1 MQFNKTSLN
10 NKQASEKI
18 EVLDYVKVPLA
29 LMVLFIHVDLIRNT
43 NPDVFNIDKYPI
55 AYNLSYFVSY
65 FISSISVPAFFFI
78 SGFLFFRSWKFSWT
92 SWGGVK
98 IRNRI
103 RSLFIPYVVWN
114 TIFIVVLFFL
124 QRLLP
129 SGSLSTKLI
138 SDYNWM
144 DFLMS
149 YVSMDYVVSGFSFRP
164 FMIGPIDLPLWY
176 LRDLIILSILTPA
189 IYAILR
195 RTRFLMP
202 LLLSVLWIT
211 NLCPFAGP
219 IGMLGLVFFCTGAY
233 FGIFQINFMVIFAR
247 YIRLLLIMFLVICI
261 IMMIYKFESPTSIT
275 RLSIICGVPIMFNA
289 ASYLQVKGFRM
300 PYILKASTFFVYASH
315 YYISVVAIRVLS
327 SVCMEHEI
335 LLCIVYLVM
344 PVILL
349 FILGFLD
356 HFIRKY
362 FNPTLACALL
372 GSLRTNK

>member
-1 MQFNKTSLN
+1 MKPSNTSYS
-10 NKQASEKI
+10 KQTSDKI
-18 EVLDYVKVPLA
+18 QVIDYIKVPLA

-43 NPDVFNIDKYPI
+43 NPEVFNIDKYPI

-78 SGFLFFRSWKFSWT
+78 SGFLFFRSWEFSWT
-92 SWGGVK
+92 SWGVK

-138 SDYNWM
+138 SDYNWL

-149 YVSMDYVVSGFSFRP
+149 YISMDYVVSGFSFRP

-189 IYAILR
+189 IYAIIR
-195 RTRFLMP
+195 MTRFLMP

-219 IGMLGLVFFCTGAY
+219 IDMLGLVFFCTGAY
-233 FGIFQINFMVIFAR
+233 FGIFQINFMVKIAR
-247 YIRLLLIMFLVICI
+247 YIKLLLILFLVIGI
-261 IMMIYKFESPTSIT
+261 IMMIYKFESPISIT

-289 ASYLQVKGFRM
+289 VSYLQVKGFRM
-300 PYILKASTFFVYASH
+300 PKILKASTFFVYASH

-335 LLCIVYLVM
+335 LLCIVYLFA

-349 FILGFLD
+349 FILAYLD
-356 HFIRKY
+356 HFIRIY

-372 GSLRTNK
+372 GSLRSNK